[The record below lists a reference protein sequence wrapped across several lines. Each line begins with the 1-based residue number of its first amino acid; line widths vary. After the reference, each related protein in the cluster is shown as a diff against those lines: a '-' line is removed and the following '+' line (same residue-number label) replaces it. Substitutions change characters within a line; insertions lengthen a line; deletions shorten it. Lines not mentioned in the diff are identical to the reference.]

1 MPTLI
6 KYLTHNGLEDVAYTA
21 KSLADAAQHEPDDG
35 IYTVANTFN
44 TYDTLKLDAHFDRM
58 EDSASRQDIPLTL
71 NRQQVRDALRQMI
84 DEANFGDVRFRITVP
99 RVHPERFILTIE
111 PFTPPSQDIINNG
124 VRCITAVNSARKDA
138 EAKTTDWMH
147 NRKALADAM
156 PDGIYDTFLL
166 DSQGHILEGLGA
178 NFYAIMDKVLYTA
191 GEGVLK
197 GISQQIVF
205 EVAEGIID
213 IVQQAPHSTQIPQFD
228 EAFLTSSS
236 RGIIPVV
243 EIDSITIG
251 QGQVGEH
258 TKALRHAYQIWLDDH
273 LIAL

>member
-6 KYLTHNGLEDVAYTA
+6 KYLTATGLQDVAYTA
-21 KSLADAAQHEPDDG
+21 KSLADASQYEPDDG

-44 TYDTLKLDAHFDRM
+44 IYDTLKLKAHFDRM
-58 EDSASRQDIPLTL
+58 EDSAQRQNIDLNL
-71 NRQQVRDALRQMI
+71 NRQAVRDALRQMI

-99 RVHPERFILTIE
+99 KATPERLILTIE
-111 PFTPPSQDIINNG
+111 PFTPPSPLLIANG
-124 VRCITAVNSARKDA
+124 VRCITAPNSARHSA

-147 NRKALADAM
+147 SRRALSDAM

-166 DSQGHILEGLGA
+166 DSEGYILEGLGA
-178 NFYAIMDKVLYTA
+178 NFYAIIDDTLYTA
-191 GEGVLK
+191 GRDVLK

-205 EVAEGIID
+205 LVAEGIIK
-213 IVQQAPHSTQIPQFD
+213 IEQEAPHIDQLTQFE

-243 EIDSITIG
+243 EIDGVTIG
-251 QGQVGEH
+251 NGSIGKY
-258 TKALRHAYQIWLDDH
+258 TATLRAMYQQWMRENLVT
-273 LIAL
+273 L